1 MRITPL
7 DIRKQEFKR
16 GMRGLDTDEVYA
28 FLNTVAQEYENILND
43 NKQLREHI
51 VDLRER
57 LKEFKN
63 MENNLRDTLL
73 TAEKLTAEARE
84 NARHEAALIIKE
96 AEIEAEKA
104 SQRVRAEAERLRNEV
119 LELRKQKENYIVRFK
134 TLIDT
139 HRQMI
144 LNSESDFA
152 YSEAEMENRN
162 YESDHRPDENDPHH
176 RMSRERITEEFS
188 HEPAEDKTPRP
199 QQPAEESSPEM
210 NDDPPAEAGIPEG
223 NEPGDRAEKAPE
235 SGPEVKEQTG
245 GPEEQPEDSVDQ
257 WVDAVSPAEE
267 DSTSPQ
273 PEKGADK
280 WKGYQVDRGETD
292 WSKYE
297 VSTPDE
303 QPEDASQA
311 DELNDALSGLQE
323 SSSEPEKADH
333 SQEKDQ
339 QADRQAQP
347 EEDAPAPEE
356 DAEDRQDENSWSM
369 EEFRKNLTN
378 ITDDN

>member
-7 DIRKQEFKR
+7 DIRKQEFKK
-16 GMRGLDTDEVYA
+16 GMRGLDADEVYA
-28 FLNTVAQEYENILND
+28 FLNTVAQEYENVLND

-63 MENNLRDTLL
+63 METNLRDTLL
-73 TAEKLTAEARE
+73 TAEKLTAEAKE
-84 NARHEAALIIKE
+84 NARHEADLIIKE

-152 YSEAEMENRN
+152 HSEVEMENRN
-162 YESDHRPDENDPHH
+162 YESENRPQENDPHH

-188 HEPAEDKTPRP
+188 HEPVEEKQPEP
-199 QQPAEESSPEM
+199 QQPEVESGPEINEAAAEETAAPPDKGTPE
-210 NDDPPAEAGIPEG
+210 AK
-223 NEPGDRAEKAPE
+223 EPVDRAEMAPE
-235 SGPEVKEQTG
+235 EEPEVKEQQG
-245 GPEEQPEDSVDQ
+245 DAVDQ

-267 DSTSPQ
+267 ESDRPE

-280 WKGYQVDRGETD
+280 WKGYQVERGETD

-297 VSTPDE
+297 VPPQDQE
-303 QPEDASQA
+303 PEDAPQA
-311 DELNDALSGLQE
+311 DELNEALSGLQE
-323 SSSEPEKADH
+323 RPSE
-333 SQEKDQ
+333 QENTDYSREENQ
-339 QADRQAQP
+339 RPDRQARP
-347 EEDAPAPEE
+347 EAAASEKEPGEE
-356 DAEDRQDENSWSM
+356 ESDDENSWSL